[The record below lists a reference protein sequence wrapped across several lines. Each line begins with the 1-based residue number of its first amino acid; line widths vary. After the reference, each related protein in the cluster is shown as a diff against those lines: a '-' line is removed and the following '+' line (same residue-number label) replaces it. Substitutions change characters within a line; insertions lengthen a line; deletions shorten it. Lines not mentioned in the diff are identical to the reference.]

1 MQELSIYLII
11 ASLVLNLALLVW
23 VIRLQVRL
31 GKFTKG
37 ANGSNLESLINQ
49 HQVTL
54 KNLESDR
61 DAHREDIR
69 NLKLDIMKTLQR
81 IGVVRFNP
89 FKDMGGNQSFA
100 IALIDKNNDGL
111 VLSSLYTRERVN
123 VFAKPIE
130 NGISSFPLTKEE
142 EEAIKQAQA

>member
-61 DAHREDIR
+61 DTHREDIR

-130 NGISSFPLTKEE
+130 NGISIFPLTKEE